1 MAAGRR
7 AWFTGMRNWLKQLH
21 LLRLPVLFFWRVM
34 AGFRVYR
41 SILLSR
47 DPDTVILGT
56 AWMGTGDYYICG
68 CLLPA
73 WLDKNQVQQYVFL
86 SPDKAEKKV
95 LEMFPVLEDHIQ
107 TLPDGPQYYHLLLF
121 RAFLGPTRC
130 RFLYLHHQQPF
141 PTNDGLNLSNGDL
154 QGFRG
159 LNMMDFYLA
168 SGFCL
173 SEDVT
178 LKPPRFADDAE
189 RISEWFTKH
198 DLVPGRTVLLA
209 PYSTGLEEYLPP
221 LSLWEEIADSLRS
234 SGYCVCTN
242 CFGNEQ
248 PVKGTIAVSV
258 PFAQVVPFLNMA
270 GGFIGIRS
278 GLCDIIS
285 TSSCK
290 KVVLHTYRAKWW
302 PDGKSIVYTGIQT
315 MGLDMFANELEC
327 ANSDTENLKIQILKL
342 ISRNSGA

>member
-1 MAAGRR
+1 MAGRKAR
-7 AWFTGMRNWLKQLH
+7 FTGMRNRLKRLH

-34 AGFRVYR
+34 SGFRVYR

-47 DPDTVILGT
+47 EPDTVILGT
-56 AWMGTGDYYICG
+56 AWLGTGDYYICG

-73 WLDKNQVQQYVFL
+73 WLDKSHTQQYVFL
-86 SPDKAEKKV
+86 SPNKAEKKV
-95 LEMFPVLEDHIQ
+95 LQMFPVLEGHIQ
-107 TLPDGPQYYHLLLF
+107 TLSDGPEYYHLLLF

-178 LKPPRFADDAE
+178 LKPPIFADGAE
-189 RISEWFTKH
+189 QIGGWFARYN
-198 DLVPGRTVLLA
+198 LVPGKTVLLA

-221 LSLWEEIADSLRS
+221 ASLWEGIVSLLRD

-242 CFGNEQ
+242 CFGDEQ
-248 PVKGTIAVSV
+248 PIKRTIAVSI
-258 PFAQVVPFLNMA
+258 PYSQTVPFLNAA

-285 TSSCK
+285 TSTCK
-290 KVVLHTYRAKWW
+290 KVILHTYHSRWW
-302 PDGKSIVYTGIQT
+302 PEGKSIAYTGIRT
-315 MGLDMFANELEC
+315 MKLDMAAHELVYT
-327 ANSDTENLKIQILKL
+327 SDSIIQKLEAKVLKI
-342 ISRNSGA
+342 ISDESI